1 MCHKSN
7 LCHFSRSTTEIGGGE
22 SRTGAGGA
30 AEQRLNSN
38 SPTNNNNTNNNNNL
52 DPNNAA
58 YLALRNHPETTI
70 RPVPEIRSPTENE
83 ESPRNLE
90 ENIFKQV

>member
-1 MCHKSN
+1 M
-7 LCHFSRSTTEIGGGE
+7 GGE
-22 SRTGAGGA
+22 PRPAPAGP

-38 SPTNNNNTNNNNNL
+38 SPTNNNTNNNNNNNNNL

-70 RPVPEIRSPTENE
+70 RPVDAEMRSPENE

-90 ENIFKQV
+90 ENIFKQVIQFNNNI